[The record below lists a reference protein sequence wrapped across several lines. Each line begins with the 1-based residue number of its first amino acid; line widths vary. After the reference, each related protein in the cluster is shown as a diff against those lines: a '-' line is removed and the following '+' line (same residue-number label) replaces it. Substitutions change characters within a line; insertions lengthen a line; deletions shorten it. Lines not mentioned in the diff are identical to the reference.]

1 MKIIRHKT
9 EKKDDCVIIDIDKW
23 VECPFVIVK
32 SFLKIC
38 QIVVVKAYL
47 DIMCPTCDST
57 LKSQY
62 FGDMGGCL
70 YCGDT
75 KSNNSRQNTIVINTN
90 PPSVTSTNS
99 VVIIRNSN
107 SRMCIINSDDCC
119 MTVCVFL
126 IIVLVIGTLY
136 LFGNCA
142 YLLGRLVIHQ
152 IHGEDHSHKSDL
164 SIQNAVWG
172 ILGWSLIAFVLYIL
186 LYIEHRYERSRRSRN

>member
-23 VECPFVIVK
+23 VECPLCNSEILSKNMSDSCSKGILGHNV
-32 SFLKIC
+32 
-38 QIVVVKAYL
+38 
-47 DIMCPTCDST
+47 CPTCDST

-119 MTVCVFL
+119 MSVCVFL
-126 IIVLVIGTLY
+126 LILLVIGTLY

-152 IHGEDHSHKSDL
+152 IQGEDHSHKSDL

-186 LYIEHRYERSRRSRN
+186 LYIEDRYERSRRQL